1 MSNKPEQPWG
11 DEQTFNTAFQ
21 RLVSEIFRFRG
32 MLLSA
37 GEQATRDLN
46 ISVGCWQAM
55 AVVRNEA
62 MTVADISRRLGLTRQ
77 SVQLSVNR
85 LRDMGLVEALPN
97 PNHRRAPLIKLT
109 DSGIETMTL
118 LHNRQQEMADQFTE
132 GLGYTIRDL
141 DELSA
146 ELGKMRERAFL
157 SQQKPLASGRKK
169 KSS

>member
-1 MSNKPEQPWG
+1 MNSEPDKPWG
-11 DEQTFNTAFQ
+11 DETTFNSAFQ
-21 RLVSEIFRFRG
+21 RLVSEVFRFRG

-55 AVVRNEA
+55 AVIRNEP

-85 LRDMGLVEALPN
+85 LREQQLVIAQPN
-97 PNHRRAPLIKLT
+97 PNHRRAPLIALT
-109 DSGIETMTL
+109 ESGIEAMTI
-118 LHNRQQEMADQFTE
+118 LHKRQGEMASRFTRN
-132 GLGYTIRDL
+132 LGYSIEDL

-146 ELGKMRERAFL
+146 HLSNMREHALEERN
-157 SQQKPLASGRKK
+157 QRSGKG
-169 KSS
+169 

>member
-1 MSNKPEQPWG
+1 MANDKHVPWG
-11 DEQTFNTAFQ
+11 DEHTFNTAFQ
-21 RLVSEIFRFRG
+21 RLVSEVFRFRG

-55 AVVRNEA
+55 AVIRNDA

-85 LRDMGLVEALPN
+85 LRDQRLVTALPN

-109 DSGIETMTL
+109 ESGIEAMTI
-118 LHNRQQEMADQFTE
+118 LHKRQGEMAERFTRS
-132 GLGYTIRDL
+132 LGYTIEDL
-141 DELSA
+141 DELSGH
-146 ELGKMRERAFL
+146 LSKMREQALESRTDSAD
-157 SQQKPLASGRKK
+157 
-169 KSS
+169 KS